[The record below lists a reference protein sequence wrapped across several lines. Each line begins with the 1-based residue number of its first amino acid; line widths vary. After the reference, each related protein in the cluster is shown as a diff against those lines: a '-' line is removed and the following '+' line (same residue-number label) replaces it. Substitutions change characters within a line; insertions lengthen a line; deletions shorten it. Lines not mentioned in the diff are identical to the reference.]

1 MPKVTNLDQRVE
13 LIAADVEDIKA
24 NGLGPEPIDA
34 YTKTESDL
42 KFQTIAGMSAYQ
54 TTAGMSSYLTT
65 ANAALIYQPIGS
77 YLTATDIADMA
88 TQTWVGQQGFLTSSD
103 VDEVPSVGSGDNGKV
118 LTAVYNDGV
127 ASYSWQTPQVV
138 SYTKAE
144 ADAKFQT
151 ISGMS
156 SYLTSADAASTYQAK
171 GSYATTTDI
180 ADMATQTWVGSQSYL
195 TQSAASSTYLTQS
208 DASSTYLPSAT
219 ARQVPAPVAADD
231 GKVLTAASN
240 GTYSWETASSGGTS
254 DYTDLTNKPSINNVT
269 LSGNKSTSDLGI
281 DEVPSITSSDGGKFL
296 RANYYNATGTS
307 DYSWETIPTPSVDE
321 VPDVTSSDDGKVLTA
336 SYSGGQGSYAWATAA
351 SGGLS
356 VETDGTNY
364 WITVNGIRLYF
375 GTTAPTGNIPANSYG
390 FGW

>member
-1 MPKVTNLDQRVE
+1 MPKITNLDQRVE

-24 NGLGPEPIDA
+24 NGLGPEPVDA
-34 YTKTESDL
+34 YTKTEADL
-42 KFQTIAGMSAYQ
+42 KFQTISGMSSYQ

-65 ANAALIYQPIGS
+65 ASAAETYQPIGS
-77 YLTATDIADMA
+77 YLTASDISDMA
-88 TQTWVGQQGFLTSSD
+88 TQTWVGLQGFLTSSD

-144 ADAKFQT
+144 ADQKFQT
-151 ISGMS
+151 ITGMS
-156 SYLTSADAASTYQAK
+156 SYLTSADAALTYQPI
-171 GSYATTTDI
+171 GSYLTSSDI
-180 ADMATQTWVGSQSYL
+180 SDMATQTWVGQQSYL
-195 TQSAASSTYLTQS
+195 TQSDAASTYLTQS
-208 DASSTYLPSAT
+208 AASSTYLPSAT

-240 GTYSWETASSGGTS
+240 GTYSWETASSGGTT
-254 DYTDLTNKPSINNVT
+254 DYSALSNKPSINNVT

-281 DEVPSITSSDGGKFL
+281 DEVPDVTSSDNGKVLTATYSGGAGSF
-296 RANYYNATGTS
+296 AWAS
-307 DYSWETIPTPSVDE
+307 VPAPSVDE
-321 VPDVTSSDDGKVLTA
+321 VPTVGSSDDGKVLTA
-336 SYSGGQGSYAWATAA
+336 TYSGGTGSYAWATPA

-375 GTTAPTGNIPANSYG
+375 ASSEPSGTIPANSYG
-390 FGW
+390 IGW

>member
-34 YTKTESDL
+34 YTKTEADL
-42 KFQTIAGMSAYQ
+42 KFQTISGMSAYQ

-171 GSYATTTDI
+171 GSYATTSDI
-180 ADMATQTWVGSQSYL
+180 SDMATQTWVGSQSYL

-281 DEVPSITSSDGGKFL
+281 DEVPSITSTDGGKFL

-307 DYSWETIPTPSVDE
+307 DYTWETIPTPSVDE